1 VKCSPVSVR
10 LRIIYHNIYVGSY
23 TNQYLLRY
31 CLEWFLDLFFGSCVK
46 KCQHACGQAVCGWA
60 NQVVGTT
67 LLRPRVC
74 RSTISMEDP
83 APETLTLVPPSMAS
97 SALLRRLHAHDVDNI
112 HRCSGWLPLSC
123 CLCVLCFCYSMNK
136 KLSIDIFWLYLDFP
150 FIVYIHFLSFFPCQ
164 GLLDGMWQRALAAV
178 RLLGWCTI
186 VGDGAVHRRR
196 LSTVVGK
203 DY

>member
-67 LLRPRVC
+67 LLRPRVH

-97 SALLRRLHAHDVDNI
+97 SALLRRLHAHDVDDI

-136 KLSIDIFWLYLDFP
+136 KTLHR
-150 FIVYIHFLSFFPCQ
+150 HFLVIFGFSLRSLHSFPSLLSLPGFVGWDVAEGVGGSAVA
-164 GLLDGMWQRALAAV
+164 GLVYD
-178 RLLGWCTI
+178 
-186 VGDGAVHRRR
+186 RR
-196 LSTVVGK
+196 
-203 DY
+203 